1 MKQYAYLLLS
11 VVFLLSAISCQST
24 KYQGILGNAT
34 STHVELTNA
43 NFNVL
48 GSFIGVASTK
58 KIVWSI
64 KDRAG
69 LISEA
74 KKDLLEEAKKAG
86 AELKGARALIN
97 FTIDIIENRNRI
109 TCSVSAE
116 VVEFTK

>member
-1 MKQYAYLLLS
+1 MKQYAYLFLS
-11 VVFLLSAISCQST
+11 VIFFLSLVSCQST
-24 KYQGILGNAT
+24 KYQGILGNTT
-34 STHVELTNA
+34 STHVELNNA

-48 GSFIGVASTK
+48 GSFIGVATTK

-74 KKDLLEEAKKAG
+74 KKDLFEEAKKAG
-86 AELKGARALIN
+86 VELTGARALIN
-97 FTIDIIENRNRI
+97 FTIDIIENKNRI

-116 VVEFTK
+116 IIEFTK

>member
-1 MKQYAYLLLS
+1 MKHYTYLLLA

-24 KYQGILGNAT
+24 KYQGALGNT
-34 STHVELTNA
+34 TTTHVELNNA

-48 GSFIGVASTK
+48 GSFIGVASAK
-58 KIVWSI
+58 KVVWSI

-86 AELKGARALIN
+86 VELTGARALIN
-97 FTIDIIENRNRI
+97 FTVDIIENRNRI

-116 VVEFTK
+116 IIEFTK